1 MNVWQGMNTTKREN
15 SNLRPIIFSLEPAPP
30 FELELTVWAL
40 RRRPDNEVDRWDGE
54 TYRRALPIADEV
66 VEVAVT
72 QTGRPRAPRLVVTV
86 IGAERVP
93 GVESSVSAALNRML
107 GLQACLSKFYS
118 IAETDRR
125 LWLLTQR
132 FRGLKPPR
140 FPTLFEALA
149 NGIACQQ
156 ITLTLGIRILNGLA
170 AAYGAA
176 IKGSDLHAFPQPPV
190 LARLEVEELR
200 RLKLSRQKAIALTE
214 LSYAF
219 VERGV
224 DPEALSALDDE
235 AALARLL
242 QFRGVGRWTAE
253 YALLR
258 GLGRLHVFPGDD
270 VGARNNL
277 QRWLGLKKPLD
288 YEGTQRLLAKWRPYA
303 GFIYFHLLLDRL
315 AEAGVLTSP
324 R

>member
-1 MNVWQGMNTTKREN
+1 MGQ
-15 SNLRPIIFSLEPAPP
+15 IIFSLEPAPP
-30 FELELTVWAL
+30 FRLDLTVWAL

-54 TYRRALPIADEV
+54 SYRRALPLSGKF

-72 QTGRPRAPRLVVTV
+72 QLGPPDAPRLQITVT
-86 IGAERVP
+86 GARRTVDI
-93 GVESSVSAALNRML
+93 ESSVTAALNRML
-107 GLQACLSKFYS
+107 SLQMRLSKFYRL
-118 IAETDRR
+118 AATDRR
-125 LWLLTQR
+125 LWLLARR

-156 ITLTLGIRILNGLA
+156 FTLTQGIRLLNRLA
-170 AAYGAA
+170 TTYGAA
-176 IKGSDLHAFPQPPV
+176 IKGSDLHAFPQPPD
-190 LARLEVEELR
+190 LARLEPDKLR
-200 RLKLSRQKAIALTE
+200 RLMLTRQRVGALIE
-214 LSYAF
+214 LSDAI
-219 VERGV
+219 VERGL
-224 DPEALSALDDE
+224 DMEALAALDDE

-242 QFRGVGRWTAE
+242 QLRGVGRWTAE

-288 YEGTQRLLAKWRPYA
+288 YEGTRRILAKWSPYA
-303 GFIYFHLLLDRL
+303 GFIYFHLLLDSL
-315 AEAGVLTSP
+315 AEAGALTPP